1 MITPY
6 LVVALVLY
14 WLYQKD
20 QSKIYKEETKY
31 NKEYLEFENERFANK
46 QKFSQELEDRQHY
59 SNFKLERIGFIS
71 NLLSGSDLNTTMLV
85 QEHPEYL
92 DEVTDENL
100 EEYKE
105 KYKEYLSEHK
115 AFMTSDFFKGTQLS
129 EKEHYLKY
137 KYAYKTFRGVDSGI
151 LITNPRT
158 YTIYDYS
165 SAEFINN
172 NSLEEKFNKEFNLK

>member
-1 MITPY
+1 MF
-6 LVVALVLY
+6 
-14 WLYQKD
+14 QKND
-20 QSKIYKEETKY
+20 NLFSFKTEKEKEDELKY
-31 NKEYLEFENERFANK
+31 NPEYLKIENERFTNQQKIK
-46 QKFSQELEDRQHY
+46 QEIEDRQHY
-59 SNFKLERIGFIS
+59 SNYKLERIRFITERI
-71 NLLSGSDLNTTMLV
+71 SGSDLNTTMLV
-85 QEHPEYL
+85 QEYPEYL
-92 DEVTDENL
+92 DEVTDNNL

-105 KYKEYLSEHK
+105 KYKEYLREYK